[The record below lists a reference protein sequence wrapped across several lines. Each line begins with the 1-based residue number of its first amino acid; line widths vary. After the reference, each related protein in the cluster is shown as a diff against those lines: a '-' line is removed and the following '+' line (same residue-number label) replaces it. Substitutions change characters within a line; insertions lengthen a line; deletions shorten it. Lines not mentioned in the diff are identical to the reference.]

1 MYRFFDFFLLNRR
14 LLAFISAA
22 DHSPD
27 HQRAFSSVLRGKL
40 ATAQIP
46 LSYRGSAA
54 AYRPLAARFNVTLHH
69 TQHVKKCV
77 NNNGAAVVSPW
88 LFDNYPMPARI
99 E

>member
-27 HQRAFSSVLRGKL
+27 HQRAFSPVLRGNP
-40 ATAQIP
+40 AAAQIP
-46 LSYRGSAA
+46 LSYRHYPAA
-54 AYRPLAARFNVTLHH
+54 CRPAARFNVTLHH

-77 NNNGAAVVSPW
+77 NNNGAAVVSSW

>member
-22 DHSPD
+22 DHSSD
-27 HQRAFSSVLRGKL
+27 HQRAFSQVPRGKP
-40 ATAQIP
+40 AEAQIP
-46 LSYRGSAA
+46 LSYRHYPAA
-54 AYRPLAARFNVTLHH
+54 CRPLAARFNVTFRH
-69 TQHVKKCV
+69 TQHVKNCV
-77 NNNGAAVVSPW
+77 NNNDAAVASPW

>member
-27 HQRAFSSVLRGKL
+27 HPRAFSQVLRGKP
-40 ATAQIP
+40 AAAQIP
-46 LSYRGSAA
+46 LSYRHYPAA
-54 AYRPLAARFNVTLHH
+54 CRQAARFNVTLHH

-77 NNNGAAVVSPW
+77 NNNSAAVAFPW

>member
-27 HQRAFSSVLRGKL
+27 HQRAFSPVLRGNP
-40 ATAQIP
+40 AAAQIP
-46 LSYRGSAA
+46 LSYRHYPAA
-54 AYRPLAARFNVTLHH
+54 CRLPAARFNVTLHH

-77 NNNGAAVVSPW
+77 NNNGAAVVSSW